1 MKKALFL
8 LFAISSLTLQAQTD
22 TTATQK
28 KEWPTFLT
36 SEQMLDGSAFLP
48 APPAF
53 GSDTFVSDMVWNYWG
68 KSLRDTPRGEQARRD
83 ADTKLQSVMQLFSEP
98 FGTEL
103 SQEQTPELAYLLERV
118 KNDSYTATRKAKRH
132 FNRQR
137 PFLYFNEGTLIPEE
151 EETHHTPSYP
161 SSHAALGWAFALLL
175 SELNPA
181 RAEQILKKGY
191 EYGQSRI
198 IAGYHYQTDVEAARL
213 IASACIARLHAD
225 EAFQK
230 QLAKVKKELIGK
242 Y

>member
-48 APPAF
+48 APPVF

-151 EETHHTPSYP
+151 EETHQSLHHNDSQDREPHHKSSPYGLHEHSLSMSCHQGILFCRDWLSKYGLSY
-161 SSHAALGWAFALLL
+161 LL
-175 SELNPA
+175 
-181 RAEQILKKGY
+181 
-191 EYGQSRI
+191 
-198 IAGYHYQTDVEAARL
+198 H
-213 IASACIARLHAD
+213 
-225 EAFQK
+225 
-230 QLAKVKKELIGK
+230 
-242 Y
+242 